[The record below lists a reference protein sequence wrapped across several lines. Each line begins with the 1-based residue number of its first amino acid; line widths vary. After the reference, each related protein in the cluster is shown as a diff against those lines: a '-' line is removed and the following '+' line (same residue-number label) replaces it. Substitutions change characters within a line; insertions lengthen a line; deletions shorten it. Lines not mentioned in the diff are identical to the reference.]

1 MDVYNNLIKNES
13 GDDIISV
20 NDLGYLGEGT
30 HFFKFYT
37 PKYPLPYV
45 ITVEGKGA
53 DDLEYSIKHLRIDT
67 KYQNIS
73 SYRYSTRLYGLD
85 NTKLFFTMQF
95 IANKTFVDDVFSE
108 KPIFKADTNS
118 LKELEDSD
126 IVTEWLELNDDE
138 RRAIWII
145 SQIQLLKKDPFKNIN
160 SFNTS
165 VGWGIAKFP
174 ELGNDLILINTTNSD
189 MLYSLI
195 KNVPETLINKVS
207 SNTTNKKMKTDDSI
221 LKDISDDLVKIAMM
235 PKEYRVSGILNLKL
249 LVDDLDEDNI
259 PKEQVDLIKS
269 IVNDLID
276 EVKNPQ
282 VDDEE
287 IEDEEVDLDADICAL
302 NDLLDDAF
310 DVDDVDELNDL
321 LNCEVA
327 KIESKSETL
336 SDFLLTQESDLL
348 YRSNEMG
355 YRFLENTED
364 NEKLIEFNRDFVD
377 EETGDV
383 ISVGVNK
390 EKKFL
395 IAKDDAQADR
405 WNDWVLNN

>member
-1 MDVYNNLIKNES
+1 ME
-13 GDDIISV
+13 
-20 NDLGYLGEGT
+20 
-30 HFFKFYT
+30 
-37 PKYPLPYV
+37 
-45 ITVEGKGA
+45 
-53 DDLEYSIKHLRIDT
+53 
-67 KYQNIS
+67 
-73 SYRYSTRLYGLD
+73 
-85 NTKLFFTMQF
+85 
-95 IANKTFVDDVFSE
+95 
-108 KPIFKADTNS
+108 
-118 LKELEDSD
+118 
-126 IVTEWLELNDDE
+126 
-138 RRAIWII
+138 
-145 SQIQLLKKDPFKNIN
+145 
-160 SFNTS
+160 
-165 VGWGIAKFP
+165 
-174 ELGNDLILINTTNSD
+174 
-189 MLYSLI
+189 
-195 KNVPETLINKVS
+195 
-207 SNTTNKKMKTDDSI
+207 MKTDDTI

-282 VDDEE
+282 VEDEE
-287 IEDEEVDLDADICAL
+287 IEVEVEVEDEEVDLDADICAL

-310 DVDDVDELNDL
+310 VGVDDIDELNDL

-327 KIESKSETL
+327 KIESKAETL
-336 SDFLLTQESDLL
+336 SDFLLAQEFDLL
-348 YRSNEMG
+348 NRSNEMG

-364 NEKLIEFNRDFVD
+364 NEKLIEFDRDFVD

>member
-1 MDVYNNLIKNES
+1 ME
-13 GDDIISV
+13 
-20 NDLGYLGEGT
+20 
-30 HFFKFYT
+30 
-37 PKYPLPYV
+37 
-45 ITVEGKGA
+45 
-53 DDLEYSIKHLRIDT
+53 
-67 KYQNIS
+67 
-73 SYRYSTRLYGLD
+73 
-85 NTKLFFTMQF
+85 
-95 IANKTFVDDVFSE
+95 
-108 KPIFKADTNS
+108 
-118 LKELEDSD
+118 
-126 IVTEWLELNDDE
+126 
-138 RRAIWII
+138 
-145 SQIQLLKKDPFKNIN
+145 
-160 SFNTS
+160 
-165 VGWGIAKFP
+165 
-174 ELGNDLILINTTNSD
+174 
-189 MLYSLI
+189 
-195 KNVPETLINKVS
+195 
-207 SNTTNKKMKTDDSI
+207 MKTDDTL

-282 VDDEE
+282 VEDEE
-287 IEDEEVDLDADICAL
+287 IEDEDEEVDLDADICAL

-327 KIESKSETL
+327 KIEPKSETL
-336 SDFLLTQESDLL
+336 SNDILAQEFDLL
-348 YRSNEMG
+348 NRSNEMG

-364 NEKLIEFNRDFVD
+364 NEKLIEFHRDFVD

-390 EKKFL
+390 EKKLL

>member
-1 MDVYNNLIKNES
+1 ME
-13 GDDIISV
+13 
-20 NDLGYLGEGT
+20 
-30 HFFKFYT
+30 
-37 PKYPLPYV
+37 
-45 ITVEGKGA
+45 
-53 DDLEYSIKHLRIDT
+53 
-67 KYQNIS
+67 
-73 SYRYSTRLYGLD
+73 
-85 NTKLFFTMQF
+85 
-95 IANKTFVDDVFSE
+95 
-108 KPIFKADTNS
+108 
-118 LKELEDSD
+118 
-126 IVTEWLELNDDE
+126 
-138 RRAIWII
+138 
-145 SQIQLLKKDPFKNIN
+145 
-160 SFNTS
+160 
-165 VGWGIAKFP
+165 
-174 ELGNDLILINTTNSD
+174 
-189 MLYSLI
+189 
-195 KNVPETLINKVS
+195 
-207 SNTTNKKMKTDDSI
+207 MKTDDTI

-282 VDDEE
+282 VEDEE
-287 IEDEEVDLDADICAL
+287 IEVEVEVEDEDEEVDLDADICAL

-327 KIESKSETL
+327 KIESKAQTL
-336 SDFLLTQESDLL
+336 SDSLLLQESDLL
-348 YRSNEMG
+348 YRSNVMG

-364 NEKLIEFNRDFVD
+364 NEKLIEFHRDFVD

-395 IAKDDAQADR
+395 IAEDDAQADR

>member
-1 MDVYNNLIKNES
+1 MITKNFNEINTFEDIDFDLHKSDDSGIESLITFNDFDLS
-13 GDDIISV
+13 LIGGDNFYGDGQSHFEIAFLDKSTKDIISGY
-20 NDLGYLGEGT
+20 DLLDMNNEDI
-30 HFFKFYT
+30 
-37 PKYPLPYV
+37 V
-45 ITVEGKGA
+45 RVE
-53 DDLEYSIKHLRIDT
+53 LEK
-67 KYQNIS
+67 NW
-73 SYRYSTRLYGLD
+73 G
-85 NTKLFFTMQF
+85 
-95 IANKTFVDDVFSE
+95 
-108 KPIFKADTNS
+108 
-118 LKELEDSD
+118 KELKKED
-126 IVTEWLELNDDE
+126 IVSYVGKPQIM
-138 RRAIWII
+138 AI
-145 SQIQLLKKDPFKNIN
+145 IN
-160 SFNTS
+160 SKKKQASLN
-165 VGWGIAKFP
+165 
-174 ELGNDLILINTTNSD
+174 NS
-189 MLYSLI
+189 
-195 KNVPETLINKVS
+195 
-207 SNTTNKKMKTDDSI
+207 NKKIKTDDSI

-282 VDDEE
+282 VEDEE
-287 IEDEEVDLDADICAL
+287 IEVEDEEVDLDADICAL

-310 DVDDVDELNDL
+310 VGVDDIDELNDL

-327 KIESKSETL
+327 KIESKAKTL
-336 SDFLLTQESDLL
+336 SDSLLLQESDLL
-348 YRSNEMG
+348 YRSNVMG

-364 NEKLIEFNRDFVD
+364 NEKLIEFHRDFVD

>member
-1 MDVYNNLIKNES
+1 
-13 GDDIISV
+13 
-20 NDLGYLGEGT
+20 
-30 HFFKFYT
+30 
-37 PKYPLPYV
+37 
-45 ITVEGKGA
+45 
-53 DDLEYSIKHLRIDT
+53 
-67 KYQNIS
+67 
-73 SYRYSTRLYGLD
+73 
-85 NTKLFFTMQF
+85 
-95 IANKTFVDDVFSE
+95 
-108 KPIFKADTNS
+108 
-118 LKELEDSD
+118 
-126 IVTEWLELNDDE
+126 
-138 RRAIWII
+138 
-145 SQIQLLKKDPFKNIN
+145 
-160 SFNTS
+160 
-165 VGWGIAKFP
+165 
-174 ELGNDLILINTTNSD
+174 
-189 MLYSLI
+189 
-195 KNVPETLINKVS
+195 
-207 SNTTNKKMKTDDSI
+207 MKTDETI
-221 LKDISDDLVKIAMM
+221 LKDISDDLLKIAMM

-282 VDDEE
+282 VDEQE

-327 KIESKSETL
+327 KIETKSETL
-336 SDFLLTQESDLL
+336 SDSLLAQEFDLL
-348 YRSNEMG
+348 NRSNEMG

-364 NEKLIEFNRDFVD
+364 NEKLIEFHRDFVD

-390 EKKFL
+390 EKKLL

>member
-1 MDVYNNLIKNES
+1 MITKNFNEINTFEDIDFDLHKSDDSGIESLITFNDFDLS
-13 GDDIISV
+13 LIGGDNFYGDGQSHFEIAFLDKSTKDIISGY
-20 NDLGYLGEGT
+20 DLLDMNNEDI
-30 HFFKFYT
+30 
-37 PKYPLPYV
+37 V
-45 ITVEGKGA
+45 RVE
-53 DDLEYSIKHLRIDT
+53 LEK
-67 KYQNIS
+67 NW
-73 SYRYSTRLYGLD
+73 G
-85 NTKLFFTMQF
+85 
-95 IANKTFVDDVFSE
+95 
-108 KPIFKADTNS
+108 
-118 LKELEDSD
+118 KELKKED
-126 IVTEWLELNDDE
+126 IVSYVGKPQIM
-138 RRAIWII
+138 AI
-145 SQIQLLKKDPFKNIN
+145 IN
-160 SFNTS
+160 SKKKQASLN
-165 VGWGIAKFP
+165 
-174 ELGNDLILINTTNSD
+174 NS
-189 MLYSLI
+189 
-195 KNVPETLINKVS
+195 
-207 SNTTNKKMKTDDSI
+207 NKKIKTDDSI

-282 VDDEE
+282 VEDEEIE

-310 DVDDVDELNDL
+310 VGVDDIDELNDL

-327 KIESKSETL
+327 KIESKAKTL
-336 SDFLLTQESDLL
+336 SDSLLLQESDLL
-348 YRSNEMG
+348 YRSNVMG

-364 NEKLIEFNRDFVD
+364 NEKLIEFHRDFVD

>member
-1 MDVYNNLIKNES
+1 ME
-13 GDDIISV
+13 
-20 NDLGYLGEGT
+20 
-30 HFFKFYT
+30 
-37 PKYPLPYV
+37 
-45 ITVEGKGA
+45 
-53 DDLEYSIKHLRIDT
+53 
-67 KYQNIS
+67 
-73 SYRYSTRLYGLD
+73 
-85 NTKLFFTMQF
+85 
-95 IANKTFVDDVFSE
+95 
-108 KPIFKADTNS
+108 
-118 LKELEDSD
+118 
-126 IVTEWLELNDDE
+126 
-138 RRAIWII
+138 
-145 SQIQLLKKDPFKNIN
+145 
-160 SFNTS
+160 
-165 VGWGIAKFP
+165 
-174 ELGNDLILINTTNSD
+174 
-189 MLYSLI
+189 
-195 KNVPETLINKVS
+195 
-207 SNTTNKKMKTDDSI
+207 MKTDDTL

-282 VDDEE
+282 VQEEE

-327 KIESKSETL
+327 KIEQKEEIL
-336 SDFLLTQESDLL
+336 SDSLLAQEFDLL
-348 YRSNEMG
+348 NRSNEMG

-364 NEKLIEFNRDFVD
+364 NEKLIEFHRDFVD

>member
-1 MDVYNNLIKNES
+1 MITKNFNEINTFEDIDFEPHKSDDSGVQSLITFNDFDLS
-13 GDDIISV
+13 LIGGDNFYGDGQSHFEIAFLDKSTKDIISGY
-20 NDLGYLGEGT
+20 DLLDMNNEDI
-30 HFFKFYT
+30 
-37 PKYPLPYV
+37 V
-45 ITVEGKGA
+45 RVE
-53 DDLEYSIKHLRIDT
+53 LEK
-67 KYQNIS
+67 NW
-73 SYRYSTRLYGLD
+73 G
-85 NTKLFFTMQF
+85 
-95 IANKTFVDDVFSE
+95 
-108 KPIFKADTNS
+108 
-118 LKELEDSD
+118 KELKKED
-126 IVTEWLELNDDE
+126 IVSYVGKPQIM
-138 RRAIWII
+138 AI
-145 SQIQLLKKDPFKNIN
+145 IN
-160 SFNTS
+160 SKKKQASLN
-165 VGWGIAKFP
+165 
-174 ELGNDLILINTTNSD
+174 NS
-189 MLYSLI
+189 
-195 KNVPETLINKVS
+195 
-207 SNTTNKKMKTDDSI
+207 NKKIKTDDSI
-221 LKDISDDLVKIAMM
+221 LKDISNDLIKIAMM

-282 VDDEE
+282 VQEEE

-310 DVDDVDELNDL
+310 VGVDDIDELNDL

-327 KIESKSETL
+327 KIESKAKTL
-336 SDFLLTQESDLL
+336 SDSLLLQESDLL
-348 YRSNEMG
+348 YRSNVMG

-364 NEKLIEFNRDFVD
+364 NEKLIEFHRDFVD

>member
-1 MDVYNNLIKNES
+1 ME
-13 GDDIISV
+13 
-20 NDLGYLGEGT
+20 
-30 HFFKFYT
+30 
-37 PKYPLPYV
+37 
-45 ITVEGKGA
+45 
-53 DDLEYSIKHLRIDT
+53 
-67 KYQNIS
+67 
-73 SYRYSTRLYGLD
+73 
-85 NTKLFFTMQF
+85 
-95 IANKTFVDDVFSE
+95 
-108 KPIFKADTNS
+108 
-118 LKELEDSD
+118 
-126 IVTEWLELNDDE
+126 
-138 RRAIWII
+138 
-145 SQIQLLKKDPFKNIN
+145 
-160 SFNTS
+160 
-165 VGWGIAKFP
+165 
-174 ELGNDLILINTTNSD
+174 
-189 MLYSLI
+189 
-195 KNVPETLINKVS
+195 
-207 SNTTNKKMKTDDSI
+207 MKTDDTL

-282 VDDEE
+282 VEDEEIE

-310 DVDDVDELNDL
+310 DVEDVDELNDL

-327 KIESKSETL
+327 KIEPKSETL
-336 SDFLLTQESDLL
+336 SNDILAQEFDLL
-348 YRSNEMG
+348 NRSNEMG

-364 NEKLIEFNRDFVD
+364 NEKLIEFHRDFVD

-390 EKKFL
+390 EKKLL

>member
-1 MDVYNNLIKNES
+1 MITTNFNVINTFEDIDFEPHKSDDSGVQSLITFNDFDLS
-13 GDDIISV
+13 LIGGDNFYGDGQSTFEIAFLDKSTKDIISGYDLLDMNNEDIVRV
-20 NDLGYLGEGT
+20 NLKNWG
-30 HFFKFYT
+30 
-37 PKYPLPYV
+37 
-45 ITVEGKGA
+45 
-53 DDLEYSIKHLRIDT
+53 
-67 KYQNIS
+67 
-73 SYRYSTRLYGLD
+73 
-85 NTKLFFTMQF
+85 
-95 IANKTFVDDVFSE
+95 
-108 KPIFKADTNS
+108 
-118 LKELEDSD
+118 KELKKKD
-126 IVTEWLELNDDE
+126 IVSLVGV
-138 RRAIWII
+138 RQIMAI
-145 SQIQLLKKDPFKNIN
+145 IN
-160 SFNTS
+160 SKKKQASLN
-165 VGWGIAKFP
+165 
-174 ELGNDLILINTTNSD
+174 NS
-189 MLYSLI
+189 
-195 KNVPETLINKVS
+195 
-207 SNTTNKKMKTDDSI
+207 NKKMKTDDTI

-282 VDDEE
+282 VEDEE
-287 IEDEEVDLDADICAL
+287 IEVEVEVEDEEVDLDADICAL

-327 KIESKSETL
+327 KIEPKAETL
-336 SDFLLTQESDLL
+336 SKDILAQEFDLL
-348 YRSNEMG
+348 NRSNEMG

-364 NEKLIEFNRDFVD
+364 NEKLIEFHRDFVD

>member
-1 MDVYNNLIKNES
+1 MITKNFNEINTFEDIDFDLHKSDDSGIESLITFNDFDLS
-13 GDDIISV
+13 LIGGDNFYGDGQSHFEIAFLDKSTKDIISGY
-20 NDLGYLGEGT
+20 DLLDMNNEDI
-30 HFFKFYT
+30 
-37 PKYPLPYV
+37 V
-45 ITVEGKGA
+45 RVE
-53 DDLEYSIKHLRIDT
+53 LEK
-67 KYQNIS
+67 NW
-73 SYRYSTRLYGLD
+73 G
-85 NTKLFFTMQF
+85 
-95 IANKTFVDDVFSE
+95 
-108 KPIFKADTNS
+108 
-118 LKELEDSD
+118 KELKKED
-126 IVTEWLELNDDE
+126 IVSYVGKPQIM
-138 RRAIWII
+138 AI
-145 SQIQLLKKDPFKNIN
+145 IN
-160 SFNTS
+160 SKKKQASLN
-165 VGWGIAKFP
+165 
-174 ELGNDLILINTTNSD
+174 NS
-189 MLYSLI
+189 
-195 KNVPETLINKVS
+195 
-207 SNTTNKKMKTDDSI
+207 NKKIKTDDSI

-282 VDDEE
+282 VQEEE

-310 DVDDVDELNDL
+310 VGVDDIDELNDL

-327 KIESKSETL
+327 KIESKAKTL
-336 SDFLLTQESDLL
+336 SDSLLLQESDLL
-348 YRSNEMG
+348 YRSNVMG

-364 NEKLIEFNRDFVD
+364 NEKLIEFHRDFVD

>member
-1 MDVYNNLIKNES
+1 MITKNFNEINTFEDIDFEPHKSDDSGVQSLITFNDFDLSLIGGDNFDGDGQSHFEIAFLDKSTNEF
-13 GDDIISV
+13 GTKDIISGY
-20 NDLGYLGEGT
+20 DLLDMNNEDI
-30 HFFKFYT
+30 
-37 PKYPLPYV
+37 V
-45 ITVEGKGA
+45 RVE
-53 DDLEYSIKHLRIDT
+53 LEK
-67 KYQNIS
+67 NW
-73 SYRYSTRLYGLD
+73 G
-85 NTKLFFTMQF
+85 
-95 IANKTFVDDVFSE
+95 
-108 KPIFKADTNS
+108 
-118 LKELEDSD
+118 KELKKED
-126 IVTEWLELNDDE
+126 IVSYVGKPQIM
-138 RRAIWII
+138 AI
-145 SQIQLLKKDPFKNIN
+145 IN
-160 SFNTS
+160 SKKKQASLN
-165 VGWGIAKFP
+165 
-174 ELGNDLILINTTNSD
+174 NS
-189 MLYSLI
+189 
-195 KNVPETLINKVS
+195 
-207 SNTTNKKMKTDDSI
+207 NKKIKTDDSI
-221 LKDISDDLVKIAMM
+221 LKDISNDLIKIAMM

-282 VDDEE
+282 VQEEE

-327 KIESKSETL
+327 KIEQKEEIL
-336 SDFLLTQESDLL
+336 SDSILAQEFDLL
-348 YRSNEMG
+348 NRSNEMG

-364 NEKLIEFNRDFVD
+364 NEKLIEFHRDFVD

>member
-1 MDVYNNLIKNES
+1 ME
-13 GDDIISV
+13 
-20 NDLGYLGEGT
+20 
-30 HFFKFYT
+30 
-37 PKYPLPYV
+37 
-45 ITVEGKGA
+45 
-53 DDLEYSIKHLRIDT
+53 
-67 KYQNIS
+67 
-73 SYRYSTRLYGLD
+73 
-85 NTKLFFTMQF
+85 
-95 IANKTFVDDVFSE
+95 
-108 KPIFKADTNS
+108 
-118 LKELEDSD
+118 
-126 IVTEWLELNDDE
+126 
-138 RRAIWII
+138 
-145 SQIQLLKKDPFKNIN
+145 
-160 SFNTS
+160 
-165 VGWGIAKFP
+165 
-174 ELGNDLILINTTNSD
+174 
-189 MLYSLI
+189 
-195 KNVPETLINKVS
+195 
-207 SNTTNKKMKTDDSI
+207 MKTDDTL

-327 KIESKSETL
+327 KIEPKSETL
-336 SDFLLTQESDLL
+336 SNDILAQEFDLL
-348 YRSNEMG
+348 NRSNEMG

-364 NEKLIEFNRDFVD
+364 NEKLIEFHRDFVD

-390 EKKFL
+390 EKKLL